1 MYTNFKL
8 NDIEVVSFK
17 DSTKGIIAKSNH
29 CDRGIVL
36 TWTFYNKT
44 YFCMPNM
51 MFMQESLVIHILKS
65 KHRRQIES

>member
-36 TWTFYNKT
+36 T
-44 YFCMPNM
+44 
-51 MFMQESLVIHILKS
+51 
-65 KHRRQIES
+65 